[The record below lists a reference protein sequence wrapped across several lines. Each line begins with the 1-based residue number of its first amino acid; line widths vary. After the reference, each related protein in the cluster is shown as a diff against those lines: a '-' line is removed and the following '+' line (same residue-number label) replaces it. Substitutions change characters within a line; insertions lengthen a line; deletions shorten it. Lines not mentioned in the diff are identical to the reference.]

1 MRLMSLFS
9 LVFFIASSCAVL
21 FPRQN
26 GELKV
31 IGIHGTVHKPYCG
44 GAKPSPDV
52 AAGYYEPMSGQSF
65 KVFQGAEY
73 SLDLPVI
80 REFTFDQ
87 EGNTTLK
94 LTPGNYVLMHADKLL
109 PLDEFMAKH
118 GVAPNENYKIKD
130 AGCFNEWKNTV
141 DLYLQVANDTL
152 IEFRPKARCWVGTN
166 PCMEYVGPPA
176 P

>member
-1 MRLMSLFS
+1 MRVLSLLS
-9 LVFFIASSCAVL
+9 LSIFLLSSCAL
-21 FPRQN
+21 FFPRQDETVKN
-26 GELKV
+26 

-44 GAKPSPDV
+44 GARPSPDV
-52 AAGYYEPMSGQSF
+52 AAGYYEPMNGQSF
-65 KVFQGAEY
+65 KVYQGAEY

-87 EGNTTLK
+87 EGNTSLK
-94 LTPGNYVLMHADKLL
+94 LSPGNYVMMHSDKTL
-109 PLDEFMAKH
+109 PLDEFMAKY
-118 GVAPNENYKIKD
+118 GVAPNEHYKIKD

-141 DLYLQVANDTL
+141 DLYLQVTNDTL
-152 IEFRPKARCWVGTN
+152 IEFREKARCWVGTN

>member
-1 MRLMSLFS
+1 MQLVTLLSTILF
-9 LVFFIASSCAVL
+9 LGSSCAVF
-21 FPRQN
+21 FPRQDDS
-26 GELKV
+26 LIIV
-31 IGIHGTVHKPYCG
+31 DIHGTVHKPYCG

-73 SLDLPVI
+73 SLDLAVV

-87 EGNTTLK
+87 EGNTKLK
-94 LTPGNYVLMHADKLL
+94 LAPGNYVVMHADKLL
-109 PLDEFMAKH
+109 PLDEFMAKY
-118 GVAPNENYKIKD
+118 GAAPNEHYKIKD

-141 DLYLQVANDTL
+141 DLYIQVSNDTL
-152 IEFRPKARCWVGTN
+152 IEYRQKAKCWVGTN